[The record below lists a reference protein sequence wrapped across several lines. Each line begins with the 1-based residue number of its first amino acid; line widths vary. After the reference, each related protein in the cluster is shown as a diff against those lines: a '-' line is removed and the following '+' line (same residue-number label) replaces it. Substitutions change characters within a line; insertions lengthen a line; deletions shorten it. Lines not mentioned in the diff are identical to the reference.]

1 MKAPVMRNKCVS
13 TPCRP
18 VRRLLALACLLLLL
32 PVAAMAQHRQE
43 NSPIEYYGTDE
54 PDGYVWNAPLTYL
67 ARPDHAQALTDLVVR
82 QLVAS
87 PPDFRPVAAS
97 DPHDLA
103 VAVALA
109 QCDGMGRSGRISML
123 SRMDRNKMSDDEL
136 FKLGANLYYAYGG
149 TTEGGDVYDADKLAT
164 AKDILGR
171 LWQTKHVPIV
181 GLMMMQSLE
190 DTGLPSDR
198 CFATFREQDFE
209 DELVKSAGGDSV
221 CALYRAAQSNGWRAS
236 PPPASLVPVANRRV
250 LTAVVAALWDEY
262 GPKTPRGHEVN
273 GRWLPVPWVYT
284 PVELAAQRYF
294 DKWYALMRSS
304 IGMPH
309 ILSMQM
315 PKPPARGYPPPPTW
329 FVRAVKTMHPA
340 LPRLNAKRRPG
351 KKGA

>member
-82 QLVAS
+82 QY
-87 PPDFRPVAAS
+87 
-97 DPHDLA
+97 
-103 VAVALA
+103 
-109 QCDGMGRSGRISML
+109 
-123 SRMDRNKMSDDEL
+123 
-136 FKLGANLYYAYGG
+136 GA
-149 TTEGGDVYDADKLAT
+149 
-164 AKDILGR
+164 
-171 LWQTKHVPIV
+171 
-181 GLMMMQSLE
+181 
-190 DTGLPSDR
+190 
-198 CFATFREQDFE
+198 FREQDFE

-221 CALYRAAQSNGWRAS
+221 CALYRAAQSNGWKAS

-273 GRWLPVPWVYT
+273 GR
-284 PVELAAQRYF
+284 
-294 DKWYALMRSS
+294 
-304 IGMPH
+304 
-309 ILSMQM
+309 
-315 PKPPARGYPPPPTW
+315 
-329 FVRAVKTMHPA
+329 
-340 LPRLNAKRRPG
+340 
-351 KKGA
+351 